1 MGLELAFG
9 SQSIVG
15 KLGMLIG
22 LAPLGL
28 ALICAM
34 RPTEGRLALMRPL
47 TLATIFAGL
56 CSFVAGL
63 ANVLVGIGSSGEMSA
78 ATWRNVALGGAETL
92 IPLFIAFGCLT
103 VSWLLVA
110 VGLRRG

>member
-1 MGLELAFG
+1 MELGFG
-9 SQSIVG
+9 AQGIVG

-22 LAPLGL
+22 LAPLGM
-28 ALICAM
+28 AVICAV
-34 RPTEGRLALMRPL
+34 RPNEHRLALMRPL

-63 ANVLVGIGSSGEMSA
+63 ANMLNGIG
-78 ATWRNVALGGAETL
+78 ATGDLTAVDWRAVAMGGAETL
-92 IPLFIAFGCLT
+92 VPLLVSFGCLT
-103 VSWLLVA
+103 ISWLLIA